1 MLITSSC
8 LLGMAVGLTVTTT
21 LKLQQAAFLGYPM
34 VFGFPWK
41 HFLLALGVCCM
52 QGYLSAWR
60 GATKITDQ
68 TIADTQK
75 QR

>member
-8 LLGMAVGLTVTTT
+8 LLGMFVGLTVTTT

-41 HFLLALGVCCM
+41 HFLLALAVCCL
-52 QGYLSAWR
+52 QGYLSSWR
-60 GATKITDQ
+60 GASRITNR
-68 TIADTQK
+68 TIAES